1 MPSGK
6 RSKKVQEK
14 RSNRANFQVQRRR
27 QQRRQQ
33 EDHRWIDENLANIL
47 EDVHINPLDH
57 QQSLLFES
65 MLKNREFVIT
75 LGRILFV
82 LIFLA
87 IFWHFWL
94 LESLLA
100 RYNL

>member
-14 RSNRANFQVQRRR
+14 RSNRANFHVQRRR
-27 QQRRQQ
+27 QQQQQQ
-33 EDHRWIDENLANIL
+33 EDHRRIDENLANIL

-75 LGRILFV
+75 LGQILLV

-87 IFWHFWL
+87 ILWHFWL
-94 LESLLA
+94 LESFLA
-100 RYNL
+100 

>member
-1 MPSGK
+1 MPSEK

-27 QQRRQQ
+27 QQQQQQ
-33 EDHRWIDENLANIL
+33 EDHLRIDKNLANIL

-75 LGRILFV
+75 LGQILLV

-87 IFWHFWL
+87 ILWHFWL
-94 LESLLA
+94 LESFLA